1 MFNLAFDFLL
11 PLLNP
16 LFSPD
21 SFLLSAIKLA
31 GLYILLFVFAYL
43 LFDLPLYN
51 HFMILVVIILIE
63 QACRNIATLISDSFL
78 LIPYSVPYLIQKLIH
93 FGVFAIIAP
102 LMFLLFRKRIPEFM
116 ETKLSAHAIAIMA
129 LIFVIMGAMH
139 LFSQTLLDNNIP
151 IYLASLIWNIA
162 ICGSLLGLI
171 ALFFGKFRS
180 EQEAAVASYL
190 WEEDRKRYKSLEEN
204 IAIISIKCHD
214 LRYQMEKEEETKK
227 AVDEV
232 DSIYATGNRTLDV
245 VLSDK
250 SMRCLIKEIPFTAM
264 ADGKAISFLADT
276 DLFSLFHNAIDNAI
290 EYEETLPK
298 ENRFISVVV
307 KRNGGM
313 CLIRIENRFEG
324 ELVLSNGLPT
334 TTKEDKTIHGYGT
347 KSIARVVEKY
357 GGSLSITN
365 ESGVFTLV
373 AVFFN
378 KN

>member
-1 MFNLAFDFLL
+1 
-11 PLLNP
+11 
-16 LFSPD
+16 
-21 SFLLSAIKLA
+21 
-31 GLYILLFVFAYL
+31 
-43 LFDLPLYN
+43 
-51 HFMILVVIILIE
+51 
-63 QACRNIATLISDSFL
+63 
-78 LIPYSVPYLIQKLIH
+78 
-93 FGVFAIIAP
+93 
-102 LMFLLFRKRIPEFM
+102 
-116 ETKLSAHAIAIMA
+116 
-129 LIFVIMGAMH
+129 
-139 LFSQTLLDNNIP
+139 
-151 IYLASLIWNIA
+151 
-162 ICGSLLGLI
+162 
-171 ALFFGKFRS
+171 
-180 EQEAAVASYL
+180 
-190 WEEDRKRYKSLEEN
+190 
-204 IAIISIKCHD
+204 
-214 LRYQMEKEEETKK
+214 
-227 AVDEV
+227 
-232 DSIYATGNRTLDV
+232 
-245 VLSDK
+245 
-250 SMRCLIKEIPFTAM
+250 M